1 MLIFAVQCL
10 LGKYCKANLI
20 MLEKETI
27 STNINEEKWIGVVG
41 AKLCLGSGKNG
52 AQYGPDA
59 MRKMG
64 IIERIGQYA
73 GVVDFGDIAQ
83 SEAVCDAQSDP
94 KLKYLEQVAE
104 FNHKLSDKVHEI
116 LEQEKFSLV
125 LGGDHSLAIGSV
137 AGTIRKFGD
146 NLGLIW
152 IDAHADIN
160 TDETSPTGNIHGM
173 PIASL
178 LGLGSKALTDIAK
191 NHRLSAENVLIIAA
205 RDIDSGEEMIISEN
219 NVSLLKMSQISQEGI
234 ESICKQVNEI
244 ISGWGVDNIHL
255 SIDIDSLDSELVPGT
270 GTPVADGLSVDE
282 LNRLIDTIMATRKVK
297 CADVVELNPMLD
309 STDGTTQK
317 TIDIV
322 EYLVSKIN

>member
-1 MLIFAVQCL
+1 MLIL
-10 LGKYCKANLI
+10 SYS
-20 MLEKETI
+20 E
-27 STNINEEKWIGVVG
+27 
-41 AKLCLGSGKNG
+41 
-52 AQYGPDA
+52 
-59 MRKMG
+59 
-64 IIERIGQYA
+64 
-73 GVVDFGDIAQ
+73 DFGDILQSDAERDPQ
-83 SEAVCDAQSDP
+83 SEER
-94 KLKYLEQVAE
+94 LKHLEQIAE
-104 FNHKLSDKVHEI
+104 FNGKLSDKVHEI

-191 NHRLSAENVLIIAA
+191 NQRISADKVMIIAA

-219 NVSLLKMSQISQEGI
+219 NVSLLKMSQINQEGI

-282 LNRLIDTIMATRKVK
+282 LNKLIDTIMATRKVK

>member
-1 MLIFAVQCL
+1 
-10 LGKYCKANLI
+10 

-27 STNINEEKWIGVVG
+27 STNINEEKGIGVVG

-64 IIERIGQYA
+64 IIERIGQLA
-73 GVVDFGDIAQ
+73 RVEDFGDILQSDAERDPQ
-83 SEAVCDAQSDP
+83 SEER
-94 KLKYLEQVAE
+94 LKHLEQIAE
-104 FNHKLSDKVHEI
+104 FNGKLSDKVHEI

-125 LGGDHSLAIGSV
+125 LGGDHSLAIGSI

-191 NHRLSAENVLIIAA
+191 NQRIAADKVMIIAA

-270 GTPVADGLSVDE
+270 GTPVADGLTVDE
-282 LNRLIDTIMATRKVK
+282 LNKLIDTIMATRKVK

>member
-1 MLIFAVQCL
+1 NA
-10 LGKYCKANLI
+10 
-20 MLEKETI
+20 EKEV
-27 STNINEEKWIGVVG
+27 GVVG

-52 AQYGPDA
+52 AQFGPDA
-59 MRKMG
+59 MRRMG
-64 IIERIGQYA
+64 VIERIGQLA
-73 GVVDFGDIAQ
+73 RVEDFGDILQSDAERDPQ
-83 SEAVCDAQSDP
+83 SEER
-94 KLKYLEQVAE
+94 LKHLEQIAE
-104 FNHKLSDKVHEI
+104 FNGKLSDEVHEI

-125 LGGDHSLAIGSV
+125 LGGDHSLAIGSI

-191 NHRLSAENVLIIAA
+191 NQRISADKVMIIAA

-255 SIDIDSLDSELVPGT
+255 SIDIDSLDSKLVPGT
-270 GTPVADGLSVDE
+270 GTPVADGLTVDE
-282 LNRLIDTIMATRKVK
+282 LNKLIDTIMATRKVK

>member
-27 STNINEEKWIGVVG
+27 STNINEEKGIGVVG

-64 IIERIGQYA
+64 IIERISQYA

-116 LEQEKFSLV
+116 LEQERFSLI

-137 AGTIRKFGD
+137 SGTIRKFGD

-178 LGLGSKALTDIAK
+178 LGLGSKKLTDIAANNRIAADK
-191 NHRLSAENVLIIAA
+191 VMIIAA
-205 RDIDSGEEMIISEN
+205 RDIDSGEEQIIKQN
-219 NVSLLKMSQISQEGI
+219 GISLLRMSQISQEGI
-234 ESICKQVNEI
+234 EKTCNQVREI

-255 SIDIDSLDSELVPGT
+255 SIDIDSLDSTLVPGT
-270 GTPVADGLSVDE
+270 GTPVADGLTIDE
-282 LNRLIDTIMATRKVK
+282 LNRLIDTIMATHKVK

-309 STDGTTQK
+309 STDGTTQ
-317 TIDIV
+317 TTMDIV